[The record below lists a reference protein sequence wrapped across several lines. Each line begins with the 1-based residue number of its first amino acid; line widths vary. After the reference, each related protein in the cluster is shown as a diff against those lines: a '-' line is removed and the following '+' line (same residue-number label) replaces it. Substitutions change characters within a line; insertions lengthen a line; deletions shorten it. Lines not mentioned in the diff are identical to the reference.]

1 MFQGARRKIAASVT
15 RLRERPRILGE
26 IDREVDGGRA
36 DLKRLLSELE
46 AGKRF
51 SDNWGRVYILLCCAG
66 GAEVSDYLGGAGI
79 CSLSLL
85 RPPTLLLLLTHFR
98 NTQESCFYVG
108 KKTAPAAIFF
118 LLIIASHRCP
128 ELWMVPPL
136 WLSS

>member
-26 IDREVDGGRA
+26 IDREVDEGRA

-46 AGKRF
+46 AGQLF

-98 NTQESCFYVG
+98 NTQESCFYVE
-108 KKTAPAAIFF
+108 KKLLPLQFFRLQVSGIMDGSAIVA
-118 LLIIASHRCP
+118 LIMTTLR
-128 ELWMVPPL
+128 
-136 WLSS
+136 

>member
-26 IDREVDGGRA
+26 IDREVDEGRA

-46 AGKRF
+46 AGQLF
-51 SDNWGRVYILLCCAG
+51 SDNWARVYILLCCAG

-98 NTQESCFYVG
+98 NTQESCFYVEEKLLPLQFFRLQVSG
-108 KKTAPAAIFF
+108 IMDGSAIVA
-118 LLIIASHRCP
+118 LIMTTLR
-128 ELWMVPPL
+128 
-136 WLSS
+136 

>member
-26 IDREVDGGRA
+26 IDREVDEGRA

-46 AGKRF
+46 AGQLF
-51 SDNWGRVYILLCCAG
+51 SDNWGRVHILLCCAG

-98 NTQESCFYVG
+98 NTHESCFYVEEN
-108 KKTAPAAIFF
+108 KLLPLQFF
-118 LLIIASHRCP
+118 
-128 ELWMVPPL
+128 
-136 WLSS
+136 

>member
-1 MFQGARRKIAASVT
+1 MT

-26 IDREVDGGRA
+26 IDREVDEGRA

-46 AGKRF
+46 AGQLF

-85 RPPTLLLLLTHFR
+85 RPPTH
-98 NTQESCFYVG
+98 
-108 KKTAPAAIFF
+108 PALAIDT
-118 LLIIASHRCP
+118 
-128 ELWMVPPL
+128 
-136 WLSS
+136 LS